1 MFDIITVFCCC
12 CCCFCYCLFVC
23 LVCVFWGLGVLFSF
37 LSSNGAGFCCCLFAC
52 LLFVRFS
59 IVLPTFHDVLC
70 NLNLLRRGG
79 EWYDQAVGNINQN
92 IHDWHSKR
100 RHGKH
105 VLQKEHPLYSLQ
117 THLFGVF
124 LIKGHHHNVY
134 SLNGIFIDTC
144 FFMRSKVGYSL

>member
-1 MFDIITVFCCC
+1 M
-12 CCCFCYCLFVC
+12 
-23 LVCVFWGLGVLFSF
+23 CVFGGGGVVFFSF
-37 LSSNGAGFCCCLFAC
+37 LQWCWVLLLFAC
-52 LLFVRFS
+52 LLFVVCLFVCLFVCFS
-59 IVLPTFHDVLC
+59 VVLPTFHDVLC
-70 NLNLLRRGG
+70 DLNLLRRGG

-105 VLQKEHPLYSLQ
+105 VLQKEHPLCCLQ

-124 LIKGHHHNVY
+124 LIKEHHHNVY

-144 FFMRSKVGYSL
+144 FFMRSNVGYSL

>member
-1 MFDIITVFCCC
+1 MCVFVGVGVS
-12 CCCFCYCLFVC
+12 FSFLFSNGAGFRCLFVC
-23 LVCVFWGLGVLFSF
+23 L
-37 LSSNGAGFCCCLFAC
+37 
-52 LLFVRFS
+52 LFVLCFFS
-59 IVLPTFHDVLC
+59 IVLRTFHDVLC
-70 NLNLLRRGG
+70 DLNILRRGG

-92 IHDWHSKR
+92 IHDWHTKR

-105 VLQKEHPLYSLQ
+105 VLQKEHPLCCLQ

-124 LIKGHHHNVY
+124 LIKEHHHNVY